1 MANKSKTSKAWMH
14 EHVNDNFVHLAKQ
27 QGWRSRAIFK
37 LQEIDQKD
45 NLINTNQ
52 KNFCVVDL
60 GAAPGSWSQYVAKKL
75 DSQLLANSAKII
87 AVDLLEISPISG
99 VNFIHGDFTDD
110 KILQQIVDLIPTE
123 DKKVNLVISDMAPN
137 ISGIANIDQA
147 RSSHLCDLAL
157 DFCKN
162 HLTQN
167 GGKFLIKCFQGSYY
181 NDFVNAMKQSFQ
193 QVLIRK
199 PKASRSRS
207 NEIYLLGKNLKA

>member
-1 MANKSKTSKAWMH
+1 MMLVSEAITGSIEHSAVSIILSMANKSKTSKAWMH

-123 DKKVNLVISDMAPN
+123 DKNVNLVISVWLRTFPESQ
-137 ISGIANIDQA
+137 I
-147 RSSHLCDLAL
+147 
-157 DFCKN
+157 
-162 HLTQN
+162 LT
-167 GGKFLIKCFQGSYY
+167 KHVPRIC
-181 NDFVNAMKQSFQ
+181 A
-193 QVLIRK
+193 IWR
-199 PKASRSRS
+199 
-207 NEIYLLGKNLKA
+207 

>member
-14 EHVNDNFVHLAKQ
+14 EHVSDNFVHLAKQ

-37 LQEIDQKD
+37 LQEIDLKD
-45 NLINTNQ
+45 NLININQ
-52 KNFCVVDL
+52 KNFAVVDL

-75 DSQLLANSAKII
+75 TDSSAKII
-87 AVDLLEISPISG
+87 AVDLLEISPIPG
-99 VNFIHGDFTDD
+99 VDFIHGDFTDE
-110 KILQQIVDLIPTE
+110 KVLQQIINLIPTE

-157 DFCKN
+157 DFCQN

-181 NDFVNAMKQSFQ
+181 NDFVNAMKQTFQ

-207 NEIYLLGKNLKA
+207 NEVYLLGKNLKA